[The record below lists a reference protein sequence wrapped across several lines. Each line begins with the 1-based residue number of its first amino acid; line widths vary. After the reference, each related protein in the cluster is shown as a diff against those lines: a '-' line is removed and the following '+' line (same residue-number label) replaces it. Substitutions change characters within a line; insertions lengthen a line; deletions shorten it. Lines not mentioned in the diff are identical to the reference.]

1 MAAERVSAAEASG
14 GEPAVPVES
23 NELVEAVEP
32 PEVVE
37 PWSQDAVLGSLRRAL
52 VGSNRLQ
59 ASMAAEL
66 GVNLTGLSA
75 LSHLAAA
82 PGMTPKQLS
91 DLLGITTGS
100 TTGAVDNLE
109 KAGFLRREPHPD
121 DRRSV
126 ELHLTPAG
134 LHSVE
139 HVIERYRSAL
149 SSVYAQH
156 PDTAPDELA
165 AFLDDLAQA
174 LNRSVS

>member
-14 GEPAVPVES
+14 GEPVGPIES
-23 NELVEAVEP
+23 DEAVE
-32 PEVVE
+32 EVE

-100 TTGAVDNLE
+100 TTGAVDNLV

-126 ELHLTPAG
+126 ELHLTPTG
-134 LHSVE
+134 RHSVE
-139 HVIERYRSAL
+139 QVIERYRSAL

-165 AFLDDLAQA
+165 SFLDDLAQA
-174 LNRSVS
+174 LNRSVP

>member
-1 MAAERVSAAEASG
+1 M
-14 GEPAVPVES
+14 
-23 NELVEAVEP
+23 
-32 PEVVE
+32 
-37 PWSQDAVLGSLRRAL
+37 LGSLRRAL
-52 VGSNRLQ
+52 VGSNRLH

-100 TTGAVDNLE
+100 TTGTIDNLE
-109 KAGFLRREPHPD
+109 KSGFLRRGPHPD

-126 ELHLTPAG
+126 VLALTPAG
-134 LHSVE
+134 RHAVDW
-139 HVIERYRSAL
+139 VIGRYRSAL
-149 SSVYAQH
+149 DTVYASH
-156 PDTAPDELA
+156 PHLPADQLA